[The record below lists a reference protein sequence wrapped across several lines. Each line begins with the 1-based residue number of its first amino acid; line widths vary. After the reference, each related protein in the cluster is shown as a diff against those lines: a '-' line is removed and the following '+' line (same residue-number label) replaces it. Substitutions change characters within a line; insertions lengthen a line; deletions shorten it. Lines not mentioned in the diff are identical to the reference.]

1 MARGGVNKAVVQAAR
16 LAILA
21 RGENPSIDA
30 VRIEMGNTGSKT
42 TIHRYLKELDDSESR
57 LTITEA
63 PIDDELGELVARLA
77 LRLKEKAQEPIDLAL
92 AQFEQHKAALL
103 AQVETLEA
111 AHAELKQQFDIQAS
125 ALAEESAAL
134 QTANTSLQTEQ
145 TRNAGLS
152 QACSDYE
159 LRITDK
165 DEQIRSLEEKHLH
178 AREALEHY
186 RTAIKEQREQ
196 EQRRHEGQ
204 LQQVQAELRQ
214 AQQSA
219 MVRQDE
225 ITQLHRD
232 NERLLIEHRVTLKEL
247 TALQAQTRKDQAL
260 QQKLG
265 EQLNLIESERTLLQE
280 RLRVAVLESQPR
292 QRQHRKPD
300 QSATGVRM
308 VTNSSAA
315 VGCTPMVSSKCC
327 LVAPALSAIAR
338 PCTISPASGP
348 TMWQPNTLSVSASTT
363 SFIKV
368 FSWQS
373 VNVSFMGRKRL
384 SKICTLWPF
393 FFASSSVRPTVPM
406 FGRLNTAVGI
416 IA

>member
-1 MARGGVNKAVVQAAR
+1 MARGGINKAVVQTAR

-42 TIHRYLKELDDSESR
+42 TIHRYLKELDESETR

-77 LRLKEKAQEPIDLAL
+77 QRLKEKAQEPIDLAL
-92 AQFEQHKAALL
+92 AQFEQQKAALL
-103 AQVETLEA
+103 AQIEDLEE
-111 AHAELKQQFDIQAS
+111 AHSQLKQQFDIQSA

-134 QTANTSLQTEQ
+134 QTASTSLQTEQ

-159 LRITDK
+159 LRINDK

-178 AREALEHY
+178 ARDALEHY
-186 RTAIKEQREQ
+186 RNAIKEQREQ

-232 NERLLIEHRVTLKEL
+232 NERLLIEHRVTAKEL
-247 TALQAQTRKDQAL
+247 AALQEQSRKDQAQQL
-260 QQKLG
+260 QLS
-265 EQLNLIESERTLLQE
+265 EQVSLIESERTLLQE
-280 RLRVAVLESQPR
+280 RLRVAVLESQSR
-292 QRQHRKPD
+292 QEALTEHQH
-300 QSATGVRM
+300 
-308 VTNSSAA
+308 TNKTLELDLIKAQASIEALRLAA
-315 VGCTPMVSSKCC
+315 
-327 LVAPALSAIAR
+327 AIAAA
-338 PCTISPASGP
+338 PEATPEA
-348 TMWQPNTLSVSASTT
+348 
-363 SFIKV
+363 
-368 FSWQS
+368 
-373 VNVSFMGRKRL
+373 
-384 SKICTLWPF
+384 
-393 FFASSSVRPTVPM
+393 
-406 FGRLNTAVGI
+406 
-416 IA
+416 

>member
-1 MARGGVNKAVVQAAR
+1 MARGGINKAVVQTAR

-42 TIHRYLKELDDSESR
+42 TIHRYLKELDESETR

-77 LRLKEKAQEPIDLAL
+77 QRLKEKAQEPIDLAL
-92 AQFEQHKAALL
+92 AQFEQQKAALL
-103 AQVETLEA
+103 AQVQTLEE
-111 AHAELKQQFDIQAS
+111 AHSDLKQQFDIQAA

-134 QTANTSLQTEQ
+134 QTASASLQTEQ

-159 LRITDK
+159 LRISDK

-178 AREALEHY
+178 ARDALEHY

-232 NERLLIEHRVTLKEL
+232 NERLLIEHRVTAKEL
-247 TALQAQTRKDQAL
+247 TALQEQSRKDQAHL
-260 QQKLG
+260 LKLN
-265 EQLNLIESERTLLQE
+265 EQVSLIDGERTLLQE
-280 RLRVAVLESQPR
+280 RLRVALLESQSR
-292 QRQHRKPD
+292 QEALTEHQRNNKSLELELIKAQASIEALRL
-300 QSATGVRM
+300 A
-308 VTNSSAA
+308 AA
-315 VGCTPMVSSKCC
+315 VAA
-327 LVAPALSAIAR
+327 APEG
-338 PCTISPASGP
+338 SPNG
-348 TMWQPNTLSVSASTT
+348 
-363 SFIKV
+363 
-368 FSWQS
+368 
-373 VNVSFMGRKRL
+373 
-384 SKICTLWPF
+384 
-393 FFASSSVRPTVPM
+393 
-406 FGRLNTAVGI
+406 
-416 IA
+416 

>member
-1 MARGGVNKAVVQAAR
+1 MARGGINKAVVQTAR

-57 LTITEA
+57 ATITEA
-63 PIDDELGELVARLA
+63 PLDDELGELVSRLA
-77 LRLKEKAQEPIDLAL
+77 QRLKEKAQEPIDLAQ
-92 AQFEQHKAALL
+92 AQFEQQKAALL
-103 AQVETLEA
+103 TQVQALEE
-111 AHAELKQQFDIQAS
+111 AHGQLKQQFDIQSA

-134 QTANTSLQTEQ
+134 QTASTSLQTEQ

-159 LRITDK
+159 LRINDK

-178 AREALEHY
+178 ARDALEHY
-186 RTAIKEQREQ
+186 RNAIKEQREQ

-232 NERLLIEHRVTLKEL
+232 NERLLIEHRVTAKEL
-247 TALQAQTRKDQAL
+247 AALQEQSRKEQAL
-260 QQKLG
+260 QTSLA
-265 EQLNLIESERTLLQE
+265 EQVKQIDSERTLVQE
-280 RLRVAVLESQPR
+280 RLRVAVLESQSR
-292 QRQHRKPD
+292 QAALVEHQQANKALELDLTKAQASIEALRLA
-300 QSATGVRM
+300 SVVAT
-308 VTNSSAA
+308 APEA
-315 VGCTPMVSSKCC
+315 TP
-327 LVAPALSAIAR
+327 
-338 PCTISPASGP
+338 
-348 TMWQPNTLSVSASTT
+348 QD
-363 SFIKV
+363 
-368 FSWQS
+368 
-373 VNVSFMGRKRL
+373 
-384 SKICTLWPF
+384 
-393 FFASSSVRPTVPM
+393 
-406 FGRLNTAVGI
+406 
-416 IA
+416 

>member
-1 MARGGVNKAVVQAAR
+1 MARGGINKAVVQTAR

-42 TIHRYLKELDDSESR
+42 TIHRYLKELDESETR
-57 LTITEA
+57 VTITEA

-77 LRLKEKAQEPIDLAL
+77 QRLKEKAQEPIDLAL
-92 AQFEQHKAALL
+92 AQFEQQKAALL
-103 AQVETLEA
+103 AQVQALEE
-111 AHAELKQQFDIQAS
+111 AHGQLKHQFDIQAA

-134 QTANTSLQTEQ
+134 HTASTSLQTEQ

-159 LRITDK
+159 LRINDK

-178 AREALEHY
+178 ARDALEHY

-232 NERLLIEHRVTLKEL
+232 NERLLIEHRVTVKEL
-247 TALQAQTRKDQAL
+247 TALQEQSRKDQA
-260 QQKLG
+260 QQLKLS
-265 EQLNLIESERTLLQE
+265 EQVGLIDSERTLLQE
-280 RLRVAVLESQPR
+280 RLRVAVLESQSR
-292 QRQHRKPD
+292 QEALTEHQHTNKALELELIKAQASIEALRLA
-300 QSATGVRM
+300 ATV
-308 VTNSSAA
+308 AA
-315 VGCTPMVSSKCC
+315 TPE
-327 LVAPALSAIAR
+327 
-338 PCTISPASGP
+338 
-348 TMWQPNTLSVSASTT
+348 TT
-363 SFIKV
+363 SK
-368 FSWQS
+368 
-373 VNVSFMGRKRL
+373 
-384 SKICTLWPF
+384 
-393 FFASSSVRPTVPM
+393 A
-406 FGRLNTAVGI
+406 
-416 IA
+416 

>member
-1 MARGGVNKAVVQAAR
+1 MARGGINKAVVQTAR

-42 TIHRYLKELDDSESR
+42 TIHRYLKELDESETR
-57 LTITEA
+57 TPITEA

-77 LRLKEKAQEPIDLAL
+77 QRLKEKAQEPIDLAL
-92 AQFEQHKAALL
+92 AQFEQQKAALL
-103 AQVETLEA
+103 AQVQALEE
-111 AHAELKQQFDIQAS
+111 AHGQLQQRFDIQAA

-134 QTANTSLQTEQ
+134 QTASTSLQTEQ

-159 LRITDK
+159 LRINDK

-178 AREALEHY
+178 ARDALEHY
-186 RTAIKEQREQ
+186 RNAIKEQREQ

-232 NERLLIEHRVTLKEL
+232 NERLLIEHRVTAREL
-247 TALQAQTRKDQAL
+247 TALQEQSRKDQARL
-260 QQKLG
+260 LKLT
-265 EQLNLIESERTLLQE
+265 EQVSLIDSERTLLQE
-280 RLRVAVLESQPR
+280 RLRVAALENQSR
-292 QRQHRKPD
+292 QEALGEQQQANKTLELELIKAQASVEALRL
-300 QSATGVRM
+300 A
-308 VTNSSAA
+308 AA
-315 VGCTPMVSSKCC
+315 VAAALEATPK
-327 LVAPALSAIAR
+327 A
-338 PCTISPASGP
+338 
-348 TMWQPNTLSVSASTT
+348 
-363 SFIKV
+363 
-368 FSWQS
+368 
-373 VNVSFMGRKRL
+373 
-384 SKICTLWPF
+384 
-393 FFASSSVRPTVPM
+393 
-406 FGRLNTAVGI
+406 
-416 IA
+416 

>member
-1 MARGGVNKAVVQAAR
+1 MARGGINKAVVQTAR

-57 LTITEA
+57 VTITEA

-77 LRLKEKAQEPIDLAL
+77 QRLKDKAQEPIDLAL
-92 AQFEQHKAALL
+92 AHFEQQKAALL
-103 AQVETLEA
+103 AQIETLEA
-111 AHAELKQQFDIQAS
+111 AHADLKQQFEIQSS

-134 QTANTSLQTEQ
+134 QTASTSLQTEQ

-178 AREALEHY
+178 ARDALEHY
-186 RTAIKEQREQ
+186 RNAIKEQREQ

-232 NERLLIEHRVTLKEL
+232 NERLLIEHRVTAKEL
-247 TALQAQTRKDQAL
+247 AALQEQSRKDQAA
-260 QQKLG
+260 QQKLS
-265 EQLNLIESERTLLQE
+265 EQVNLIESERTLLQE
-280 RLRVAVLESQPR
+280 RLRVAVLESQSR
-292 QRQHRKPD
+292 QEALTEQQ
-300 QSATGVRM
+300 QSNKSLELDLIKAQASIEALRLA
-308 VTNSSAA
+308 AA
-315 VGCTPMVSSKCC
+315 VAAAPEATPQ
-327 LVAPALSAIAR
+327 
-338 PCTISPASGP
+338 G
-348 TMWQPNTLSVSASTT
+348 
-363 SFIKV
+363 
-368 FSWQS
+368 
-373 VNVSFMGRKRL
+373 
-384 SKICTLWPF
+384 
-393 FFASSSVRPTVPM
+393 
-406 FGRLNTAVGI
+406 
-416 IA
+416 

>member
-1 MARGGVNKAVVQAAR
+1 MARGGINKAVVQTAR

-42 TIHRYLKELDDSESR
+42 TIHRYLKELDESETR
-57 LTITEA
+57 QTITEA

-77 LRLKEKAQEPIDLAL
+77 QRLKEKAQEPIDLAL
-92 AQFEQHKAALL
+92 AQFQQQKAALL
-103 AQVETLEA
+103 AQAEELEA
-111 AHAELKQQFDIQAS
+111 AHSQLKQQFDIQAA
-125 ALAEESAAL
+125 ALADESAAL
-134 QTANTSLQTEQ
+134 QSTRSSLQTEQ

-159 LRITDK
+159 LRINDK

-178 AREALEHY
+178 ARDALEHY
-186 RTAIKEQREQ
+186 RNAIKDQREQ

-247 TALQAQTRKDQAL
+247 SARQEQARQDRE
-260 QQKLG
+260 QQRQLS
-265 EQLNLIESERTLLQE
+265 EQVNVIDSERTLLQE
-280 RLRVAVLESQPR
+280 RLRVAQLENQAR
-292 QRQHRKPD
+292 QEALAEHQQVNKTLELDLVKAQASIEALRL
-300 QSATGVRM
+300 
-308 VTNSSAA
+308 AA
-315 VGCTPMVSSKCC
+315 V
-327 LVAPALSAIAR
+327 VATAPEA
-338 PCTISPASGP
+338 
-348 TMWQPNTLSVSASTT
+348 TT
-363 SFIKV
+363 E
-368 FSWQS
+368 
-373 VNVSFMGRKRL
+373 G
-384 SKICTLWPF
+384 
-393 FFASSSVRPTVPM
+393 
-406 FGRLNTAVGI
+406 
-416 IA
+416 